1 MIASNV
7 LAVALAVAG
16 SAAAPLA
23 KRSSGQAT
31 YYAAGLGA
39 CGWTNSG
46 SDSIVAMNAPEWAGG
61 SHCGQTV
68 TITNNQNGNTQTA
81 TVADLCPGCSY
92 GSLDM
97 STGLFSALNN
107 GNMDAGVFPIS
118 WTFGSGSSAN
128 NNNQQQAKQQQQQQ
142 KTSSTYTPE
151 ATYTQS
157 VEASATATPASATY
171 SPAAAAATPTASYA
185 PQPASASNTKT
196 VVSTPLWWSEVPE
209 VNSNCG
215 VELAPASLPIVIS
228 SSKILAADKLND
240 ACGKWIQVKNNQN
253 GKQISVQVV
262 GSYVGPEGSIA
273 MTEAYKRL
281 ANNYEN
287 PENIESVTWGFI
299 DGQGM

>member
-16 SAAAPLA
+16 AAAAPLA

-39 CGWTNSG
+39 CGWVNSG
-46 SDSIVAMNAPEWAGG
+46 SDFIVAMNAPEWAGG
-61 SHCGQTV
+61 SRCGQTV
-68 TITNNQNGNTQTA
+68 TITNHKNGNTQSA
-81 TVADLCPGCSY
+81 QIADLCPGCSY

-97 STGLFSALNN
+97 STSLFAALNN
-107 GNMDAGVFPIS
+107 GNMDDGVFPIS
-118 WTFGSGSSAN
+118 WSFGSGSAAS
-128 NNNQQQAKQQQQQQ
+128 NNNQQQHQQQQQQQ

-151 ATYTQS
+151 ATYTKS
-157 VEASATATPASATY
+157 VEASATATPAQATY
-171 SPAAAAATPTASYA
+171 SPAAAATTPTASYA

-196 VVSTPLWWSEVPE
+196 VVSTPLWWSDIPE

-215 VELAPASLPIVIS
+215 VNLGPASLPIAIS
-228 SSKILAADKLND
+228 SSKLLAADKLND
-240 ACGKWIQVKNNQN
+240 ACGKWVQVKNNQN

-262 GSYVGPEGSIA
+262 GSFVGSEGDIA
-273 MTEAYKRL
+273 LTEAYRHI

-287 PENIESVTWGFI
+287 PENIESITWGFI
-299 DGQGM
+299 DGQSM